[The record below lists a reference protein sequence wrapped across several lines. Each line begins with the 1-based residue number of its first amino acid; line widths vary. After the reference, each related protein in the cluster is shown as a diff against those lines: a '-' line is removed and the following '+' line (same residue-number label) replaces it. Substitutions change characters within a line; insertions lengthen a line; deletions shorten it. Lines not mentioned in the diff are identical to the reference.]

1 MRLAPDVVAR
11 AVTSPRWVSLRVE
24 APEGAMRERVVQ
36 MLMNGGAG
44 AVQELGSALLTH
56 LQEGA
61 ELDAVC
67 ASLASAGA
75 DVQRTA
81 LGEVDWSTRWVTRV
95 GVQRVGRIAV
105 APPWMSGD
113 IADAEIPILIEP
125 AMAFG
130 TGEHE
135 TTRGVLALMQ
145 NLVEPGALVADLGSG
160 SGVLAIAAAKLGAA
174 RVVAIEMDPDAI
186 GNAIENVERNEV
198 AGQVTVLQGDAAAL
212 LPLVAPVSLVLANII
227 SSVIMEL
234 SPIMRRALPSGG
246 RAVISG
252 ILVTER
258 EHLVAS
264 LSADGWDVESEL
276 REGEW
281 WSSVIVRQ

>member
-1 MRLAPDVVAR
+1 LAPDVAA
-11 AVTSPRWVSLRVE
+11 AVTAPRWVSLSIE
-24 APEGAMRERVVQ
+24 APEGTVRERVVQ
-36 MLMNGGAG
+36 TLVDAGAG

-61 ELDAVC
+61 ELDALC
-67 ASLASAGA
+67 SSLASAGA
-75 DVQRTA
+75 EVTRTA

-95 GVQRVGRIAV
+95 GVQRIGRIAV
-105 APPWMSGD
+105 APPWMSNE

-135 TTRGVLALMQ
+135 TTRGILLLMQ

-160 SGVLAIAAAKLGAA
+160 SGVLAIAAAKLGAG
-174 RVVAIEMDPDAI
+174 RVVAIEMDFDAI
-186 GNAIENVERNEV
+186 GNSIENVERNGV
-198 AGQVTVLQGDAAAL
+198 ASQVTVLQGDAAAL
-212 LPLVAPVSLVLANII
+212 LPLVAPVSLILANII
-227 SSVIMEL
+227 SSVIIEL
-234 SPIMRRALPSGG
+234 SPIMWRALPPGG

-258 EHLVAS
+258 EHLLTS
-264 LSADGWDVESEL
+264 LAADGWTLESEL

-281 WSSVIVRQ
+281 WSSVIAR

>member
-1 MRLAPDVVAR
+1 L
-11 AVTSPRWVSLRVE
+11 VTPPRWVSLHIE
-24 APEGAMRERVVQ
+24 APEGPVRERVVQ
-36 MLMNGGAG
+36 MLMDGGAG
-44 AVQELGSALLTH
+44 AVQELGSAILTH
-56 LQEGA
+56 LQEGR
-61 ELDAVC
+61 ELDALC
-67 ASLASAGA
+67 AELGRAGA
-75 DVQRTA
+75 AVQRTA

-95 GVQRVGRIAV
+95 GVQRIGRIAV
-105 APPWMSGD
+105 APPWMSDD

-145 NLVEPGALVADLGSG
+145 TLVEPGALVADLGSG
-160 SGVLAIAAAKLGAA
+160 SGVLAIAAAKLGAG

-186 GNAIENVERNEV
+186 GNAIENVERNGV
-198 AGQVTVLQGDAAAL
+198 AQQVTVLQGDAAAL

-227 SSVIMEL
+227 SSVVMEL
-234 SPIMRRALPSGG
+234 SPIIARALPPGG
-246 RAVISG
+246 KAVISG

-258 EHLVAS
+258 EHLLAS
-264 LSADGWDVESEL
+264 LAADGWALESEL

-281 WSSVIVRQ
+281 WSSVIVRR

>member
-1 MRLAPDVVAR
+1 LEADL
-11 AVTSPRWVSLRVE
+11 SPRWVSLHIDV
-24 APEGAMRERVVQ
+24 PEGAVRERVVA
-36 MLMNGGAG
+36 MLLEGGAG
-44 AVQELGSALLTH
+44 AVQELGPELLTH
-56 LQEGA
+56 FQEGEA
-61 ELDAVC
+61 VDELCD
-67 ASLASAGA
+67 SLERAGA
-75 DVQRTA
+75 SVRQTA
-81 LGEVDWSTRWVTRV
+81 LGQVDWSTRWITRV

-105 APPWMSGD
+105 APPWMSDD
-113 IADAEIPILIEP
+113 IADVEIPILIEP

-145 NLVEPGALVADLGSG
+145 SLVEPGALVADLGAG

-186 GNAIENVERNEV
+186 GNAMENVERNGV
-198 AGQVTVLQGDAAAL
+198 ASQVTVLEGDAAAL

-227 SSVIMEL
+227 SSVVIDL
-234 SPIMRRALPSGG
+234 SPIMHRALPSGG

-252 ILVTER
+252 ILVSER
-258 EHLVAS
+258 EHVVSS
-264 LSADGWDVESEL
+264 LTVDGWILESEL

-281 WSSVIVRQ
+281 WSSVIVRR

>member
-1 MRLAPDVVAR
+1 LEADL
-11 AVTSPRWVSLRVE
+11 SPRWVSLHIDV
-24 APEGAMRERVVQ
+24 PEGAVRERVVA
-36 MLMNGGAG
+36 MLMEGGAG
-44 AVQELGSALLTH
+44 AVQELGPELLTH
-56 LQEGA
+56 FQEGEA
-61 ELDAVC
+61 VDELCD
-67 ASLASAGA
+67 SLERAGA
-75 DVQRTA
+75 SVRQTA
-81 LGEVDWSTRWVTRV
+81 LGQVDWSTRWITRV

-105 APPWMSGD
+105 APPWMRND
-113 IADAEIPILIEP
+113 IADVEIPILIEP

-145 NLVEPGALVADLGSG
+145 SLVEPGALVADLGAG

-186 GNAIENVERNEV
+186 GNAMENVERNGV
-198 AGQVTVLQGDAAAL
+198 ASQVTVLEGDAAAL

-227 SSVIMEL
+227 SSVVIDL
-234 SPIMRRALPSGG
+234 SPIMHRALPSGG

-252 ILVTER
+252 ILVSER
-258 EHLVAS
+258 EHVVSS
-264 LSADGWDVESEL
+264 LTVDGWILESEL

-281 WSSVIVRQ
+281 WSSVIVRR

>member
-1 MRLAPDVVAR
+1 M
-11 AVTSPRWVSLRVE
+11 SPRWVSLRID
-24 APEGAMRERVVQ
+24 APEGAVRERVVE
-36 MLMNGGAG
+36 MLVNGGAG

-61 ELDAVC
+61 ELDALC
-67 ASLASAGA
+67 EALANAGA
-75 DVQRTA
+75 AVERTA

-95 GVQRVGRIAV
+95 GVQRIGRIAI
-105 APPWMSGD
+105 APPWMSDD
-113 IADAEIPILIEP
+113 ITDAEIPILIEP

-135 TTRGVLALMQ
+135 TTRGVLSLMQ
-145 NLVEPGALVADLGSG
+145 SLVEPGALVADLGSG
-160 SGVLAIAAAKLGAA
+160 SGVLAIAAAKLGAG

-186 GNAIENVERNEV
+186 GNAVENVERNGV

-227 SSVIMEL
+227 SSVVMEL
-234 SPIMRRALPSGG
+234 SPIMHRALPSGG

-258 EHLVAS
+258 EHLLTS
-264 LSADGWDVESEL
+264 LAGDGWLLESEL

-281 WSSVIVRQ
+281 WSSVIARQ

>member
-1 MRLAPDVVAR
+1 M
-11 AVTSPRWVSLRVE
+11 SLHID
-24 APEGAMRERVVQ
+24 APEGALRERVVA
-36 MLMNGGAG
+36 MLVDGGAG
-44 AVQELGSALLTH
+44 AVQELDSALLTH
-56 LQEGA
+56 LPEGTA
-61 ELDAVC
+61 LGELCEA
-67 ASLASAGA
+67 LENAGA
-75 DVQRTA
+75 TVRQTA

-105 APPWMSGD
+105 APPWMSRD

-145 NLVEPGALVADLGSG
+145 SLVGPGALVADLGSG

-174 RVVAIEMDPDAI
+174 RVAAIEMDPDAI
-186 GNAIENVERNEV
+186 GNSIENVERNGV
-198 AGQVTVLQGDAAAL
+198 AAQVTVLQGDAAAL

-227 SSVIMEL
+227 SSVVIEL
-234 SPIMRRALPSGG
+234 SPIMRDALPPGG

-252 ILVTER
+252 ILVNER
-258 EHLVAS
+258 EHLLSS
-264 LSADGWDVESEL
+264 LALDGWILESEL

-281 WSSVIVRQ
+281 WSSVIARQ

>member
-1 MRLAPDVVAR
+1 MA
-11 AVTSPRWVSLRVE
+11 PRWVSLRIE
-24 APEGAMRERVVQ
+24 APEGAMRERVVE
-36 MLMNGGAG
+36 MLVNGGAG

-56 LQEGA
+56 LQEGT
-61 ELDAVC
+61 ELDALC
-67 ASLASAGA
+67 EALAAAGA
-75 DVQRTA
+75 AVERTA

-95 GVQRVGRIAV
+95 GVQRIGRFAV
-105 APPWMSGD
+105 APPWMSDD

-145 NLVEPGALVADLGSG
+145 SLVEPGALVADLGSG
-160 SGVLAIAAAKLGAA
+160 SGVLAIAAAKLGAS

-186 GNAIENVERNEV
+186 GNAVENVERNGV
-198 AGQVTVLQGDAAAL
+198 AAQVTVLQGDAGAL

-227 SSVIMEL
+227 SSVVMEL
-234 SPIMRRALPSGG
+234 SPIMHRALPPGG

-258 EHLVAS
+258 EHLLTS
-264 LSADGWDVESEL
+264 LAGDGWQLESEL

-281 WSSVIVRQ
+281 WSSVIARQ

>member
-1 MRLAPDVVAR
+1 MAPELGAFDAAPV
-11 AVTSPRWVSLRVE
+11 RWVSLHID
-24 APEGAMRERVVQ
+24 APNDAMRERVIEL
-36 MLMNGGAG
+36 LMAGGAS
-44 AVQELGSALLTH
+44 AVQEVGAALLTH
-56 LQEGA
+56 LPESA
-61 ELDAVC
+61 ELE
-67 ASLASAGA
+67 SLCGSIALAGA
-75 DVQRTA
+75 AVQRTA

-95 GVQRVGRIAV
+95 GAQRVGRIAV
-105 APPWMSGD
+105 APPWMSEQ

-145 NLVEPGALVADLGSG
+145 SLVAPGSRVADLGSG

-186 GNAIENVERNEV
+186 GNATENVERNGV
-198 AGQVTVLQGDAAAL
+198 DQAVTVLQGDAAAL

-227 SSVIMEL
+227 SSVLMEL
-234 SPIMRRALPSGG
+234 SPLMHRALPPGG
-246 RAVISG
+246 KAVISG
-252 ILVTER
+252 ILVSER
-258 EHLVAS
+258 EDMLAS
-264 LSADGWDVESEL
+264 LAMDGWRLESEL

-281 WSSVIVRQ
+281 WSSVIARQ

>member
-1 MRLAPDVVAR
+1 LAPDVIAPP
-11 AVTSPRWVSLRVE
+11 VTSPRWVSLHIE
-24 APEGAMRERVVQ
+24 TPAGAVRDRVVH
-36 MLMNGGAG
+36 MLMDGGAG
-44 AVQELGSALLTH
+44 AVQEVGSALLTH
-56 LQEGA
+56 LLEGA
-61 ELDAVC
+61 PLDALC
-67 ASLASAGA
+67 GALASVGA
-75 DVQRTA
+75 TVERTA

-95 GVQRVGRIAV
+95 GVQRIGRIAV
-105 APPWMSGD
+105 APPWMSDD

-145 NLVEPGALVADLGSG
+145 TFVEPGSLVADLGSG
-160 SGVLAIAAAKLGAA
+160 SGVLAIAAAKLGAS
-174 RVVAIEMDPDAI
+174 RVVAIEMDADAI
-186 GNAIENVERNEV
+186 GNAIENVERNGV
-198 AGQVTVLQGDAAAL
+198 ASQVTVLHGDAAAL

-234 SPIMRRALPSGG
+234 SPIMSRALPPGG

-258 EHLVAS
+258 DHLLAS
-264 LSADGWDVESEL
+264 LAADGWSLESEL

-281 WSSVIVRQ
+281 WSSVIARQ

>member
-1 MRLAPDVVAR
+1 VEADL
-11 AVTSPRWVSLRVE
+11 SPRWVSLHIDV
-24 APEGAMRERVVQ
+24 PEGAVRERVVA
-36 MLMNGGAG
+36 MLMEGGAG
-44 AVQELGSALLTH
+44 AVQELGPELLTH
-56 LQEGA
+56 FQEGEA
-61 ELDAVC
+61 VDELCD
-67 ASLASAGA
+67 SLERAGA
-75 DVQRTA
+75 SVRQTA
-81 LGEVDWSTRWVTRV
+81 LGQVDWSTRWITRV

-105 APPWMSGD
+105 APPWMRND
-113 IADAEIPILIEP
+113 IADVEIPILIEP

-145 NLVEPGALVADLGSG
+145 SLVEPGALVADLGAG

-186 GNAIENVERNEV
+186 GNAMENVERNGV
-198 AGQVTVLQGDAAAL
+198 ASQVTVLEGDAAAL

-227 SSVIMEL
+227 SSVVIDL
-234 SPIMRRALPSGG
+234 SPIMHRALPSGG

-252 ILVTER
+252 ILVSER
-258 EHLVAS
+258 EHVVSS
-264 LSADGWDVESEL
+264 LTVDGWILESEL

-281 WSSVIVRQ
+281 WSSVIVRR

>member
-1 MRLAPDVVAR
+1 MEPD
-11 AVTSPRWVSLRVE
+11 TSPRWVSLHID
-24 APEGAMRERVVQ
+24 APEGAVRERVVG
-36 MLMNGGAG
+36 MLVDGGAG
-44 AVQELGSALLTH
+44 AVQELGSELLTH

-61 ELDAVC
+61 GLDDLC
-67 ASLASAGA
+67 DSLERTGA
-75 DVQRTA
+75 RVRQTA

-105 APPWMSGD
+105 APPWMSED
-113 IADAEIPILIEP
+113 VADAELPVLIEP

-145 NLVEPGALVADLGSG
+145 SLVEPGALVADLGAG

-186 GNAIENVERNEV
+186 GNALENVERNGV
-198 AGQVTVLQGDAAAL
+198 AAQVTVLQGDAAAL
-212 LPLVAPVSLVLANII
+212 LPLIAPVSLVLANII
-227 SSVIMEL
+227 SSVVIEL
-234 SPIMRRALPSGG
+234 SPIMHRALPSGG

-252 ILVTER
+252 ILVSER
-258 EHLVAS
+258 EHLLSS
-264 LSADGWDVESEL
+264 LTVDGWVLESEL

>member
-1 MRLAPDVVAR
+1 LPQ
-11 AVTSPRWVSLRVE
+11 RWVSLSIA
-24 APEGAMRERVVQ
+24 APEGAARDRLIDLLVS
-36 MLMNGGAG
+36 GGAG

-61 ELDAVC
+61 ELDALC
-67 ASLASAGA
+67 EALEKSGA
-75 DVQRTA
+75 NVTRTA
-81 LGEVDWSTRWVTRV
+81 LGEVDWSARWITRV
-95 GVQRVGRIAV
+95 GVQQIGRIAV
-105 APPWMSGD
+105 APPWMSED
-113 IADAEIPILIEP
+113 IASAEIPIVIEP

-160 SGVLAIAAAKLGAA
+160 SGVLAIAAAKLGAG

-186 GNAIENVERNEV
+186 GNAMENVERNGV
-198 AGQVTVLQGDAAAL
+198 AGKVTVLQGDAAAL

-227 SSVIMEL
+227 SSVVMEL
-234 SPIMRRALPSGG
+234 SPLMHRALPPGG
-246 RAVISG
+246 KAVISG
-252 ILVTER
+252 ILVSER
-258 EHLVAS
+258 EHLLSS
-264 LSADGWDVESEL
+264 LAVDGWRLESEL

-281 WSSVIVRQ
+281 WSSVIARQ